1 MEESGWSRGDA
12 LWKRFS
18 VRRKEMRLGEI
29 RLAAA
34 TRLCR
39 VSSVME
45 MLGQYEV
52 EWAGWAKLQPM

>member
-1 MEESGWSRGDA
+1 
-12 LWKRFS
+12 
-18 VRRKEMRLGEI
+18 MRLGEI